1 MTFTDWPEFLLLVLI
16 GAVASGINSVA
27 GGGSLISFPALNL
40 GFHIPTL
47 EANATNAVG
56 LWPGSLSGAWG
67 FRKVLGATQG
77 YLTLLALPTLVGSIL
92 GSWLLTVTDKKV
104 FDFAVPILLF
114 VATLLLWFQPNI
126 KRLVL
131 REGKPIPPWAAVVLQ
146 LFVAGYGGYFGAG
159 MGIMMLAVFALFMD
173 ANIHEINAVKTIL
186 GVVIN
191 LTASILFLTTGGA
204 EPSGQSGTLQAG
216 IVYIVPAAAL
226 TIGSLIG
233 GYYAAKWS
241 QKVDPDRLRTWIA
254 AFGVVMTAN
263 FAYRTWF

>member
-1 MTFTDWPEFLLLVLI
+1 LLLVLI

-40 GFHIPTL
+40 GFNIPTL
-47 EANATNAVG
+47 EANATNSVG

-77 YLTLLALPTLVGSIL
+77 YLKLLGPPTLLGSSF
-92 GSWLLTVTDKKV
+92 GAWLLTVTDKKV
-104 FDFAVPILLF
+104 FEFVVPILLF
-114 VATLLLWFQPNI
+114 VATLLLWLQPKI

-131 REGKPIPPWAAVVLQ
+131 REGKVIAPSTAVVLQ
-146 LFVAGYGGYFGAG
+146 LIVSAYGGYFGAG

-191 LTASILFLTTGGA
+191 LTASILFLTKGIASPASET
-204 EPSGQSGTLQAG
+204 PHLQLG
-216 IVYIVPAAAL
+216 LVYVVPAVAL
-226 TIGSLIG
+226 TVGSLIG

-241 QKVDPDRLRTWIA
+241 QKVDPDRLRVGIA
-254 AFGVVMTAN
+254 VFGAVMSAS
-263 FAYRTWF
+263 FAWRVWH